1 MNIEIEHSAKGSQRP
16 NHKYVSR
23 KLVNGKWQYYYK
35 NSKVG
40 SLQKEVDTIKRD
52 IDYFTKKRK
61 LNAKSAKGHISE
73 LRKSTGSYIKNPS
86 ILPKKPKA
94 SLAKAGYKA
103 VVSDYYRDKLDK
115 ANRKLKVKEN
125 DLYKEARNDARK
137 VMSDPRYKRQ
147 LAKNAAKALKQNPT
161 YKAKRRVETA
171 KTKALKRL
179 ALKNKIKYTI
189 NKGKRKVKKLVKAIK
204 RK

>member
-1 MNIEIEHSAKGSQRP
+1 MNISIEHSAKGSQRP

-35 NSKVG
+35 YSKVG
-40 SLQKEVDTIKRD
+40 QRKRD
-52 IDYFTKKRK
+52 IDRYKEEVSENTKKSK
-61 LNAKSAKGHISE
+61 LSAVSAQGHID
-73 LRKSTGSYIKNPS
+73 RIKNVDRPAGTKVQKDLNKATRRS
-86 ILPKKPKA
+86 VKSKYYNNKAKK
-94 SLAKAGYKA
+94 AKKNLNIAEA
-103 VVSDYYRDKLDK
+103 
-115 ANRKLKVKEN
+115 A
-125 DLYKEARNDARK
+125 LYAEARNDARK

-189 NKGKRKVKKLVKAIK
+189 NKGKRKVKKLIKAIK